1 MPGYSL
7 KLLPILALS
16 AVAFGL
22 VYVYVGVNAIVLGAP
37 GWGAAIVLFGLA
49 GVALGVTFW
58 RFSRRRRARL
68 SPPGETPGPR

>member
-22 VYVYVGVNAIVLGAP
+22 VYVYVGVNAIILGAP
-37 GWGAAIVLFGLA
+37 GWGAAITLFGIA
-49 GVALGVTFW
+49 GVALGVIFW
-58 RFSRRRRARL
+58 RFSRRRRAPF

>member
-1 MPGYSL
+1 MPGYSF
-7 KLLPILALS
+7 KLLPVLALS

-37 GWGAAIVLFGLA
+37 AWGAAIVLFGIA
-49 GVALGVTFW
+49 GVGLGVAFW
-58 RFSRRRRARL
+58 RFNRRRRAVV